1 MKEGWGK
8 NMLMSLVFIVQ
19 FLFSIVIGMYFFNML
34 KSQRGTKAALEKESK
49 KELNKFRRLMDI
61 KLTVPLSEVTRPK
74 TLKDI
79 VGQEQGLK
87 ALRAAICCPNPQH
100 VIIYGP
106 PGIGKTAAARVVL
119 EEAKSNPFSPF
130 KNDAKYVE
138 IDATTLRFD
147 DRGIADPLIG
157 SVHDPIYQGAGAY
170 GPAGIP
176 QPKLGAVTKAHGGI
190 LFIDEI
196 GELHPIQMSKLL
208 KVLEDRKVF
217 IESAYYSSED
227 NNIPAHVHEMFKSG
241 LPADFRLI
249 AATTRTPDEIPP
261 AIRSRCVEIF
271 FKPLSNEQL
280 IAISA
285 NAAKRGGTKIVDEAL
300 PLIAKYAA
308 NGRDA
313 VNIIQIANSIAVF
326 ENRSQIEIK
335 DVEWVLEF
343 GQYNPKI
350 EKKAIK
356 GMSVGC
362 VNGLAVYGG
371 SFGTILDIEVT
382 ATPVSDGSGNLVVT
396 GIIENEQ
403 FDNRGQKLSRKSSA
417 RASVENML
425 TVLSKFYD
433 INYKD
438 YDIHIN
444 FPGSV
449 PIDGPSA
456 GIAIVCAV
464 YSAIT
469 NTPID
474 CEIAMTGEISI
485 QGIVKPIGG
494 VIAKVEAAKK
504 AGVKKVLIPREN
516 HQKLFEDFDIEIIS
530 VSDIS
535 DVFEIVF
542 DIKKNVNKLQTSIS
556 ADANVIAATSI

>member
-1 MKEGWGK
+1 
-8 NMLMSLVFIVQ
+8 MLMTFAFIVQ
-19 FLFSIVIGMYFFNML
+19 FMFSIVIGMYFFNML
-34 KSQRGTKAALEKESK
+34 KSQKGNKTALEKESK

-119 EEAKSNPFSPF
+119 EEAKNNPFSPF
-130 KNDAKYVE
+130 KSDAKYVE

-217 IESAYYSSED
+217 LESAYYSSED
-227 NNIPAHVHEMFKSG
+227 NNIPAHIHEMFKSG

-280 IAISA
+280 ISIAA

-313 VNIIQIANSIAVF
+313 VNIIQIANSVAVF
-326 ENRSQIEIK
+326 ENRSEIEIK

-350 EKKAIK
+350 EKKAVK

-362 VNGLAVYGG
+362 VNGLAVYGA
-371 SFGTILDIEVT
+371 SFGTVMDIEVT
-382 ATPVSDGSGNLVVT
+382 ASEAFKGSGNLVVT

-403 FDNRGQKLSRKSSA
+403 FDNKGQKLSRKSSA

-485 QGIVKPIGG
+485 QGIVKPVGG

-504 AGVKKVLIPREN
+504 AGVKKVLIPHEN
-516 HQKLFEDFDIEIIS
+516 HQKLFEDFDIEVIS

-535 DVFEIVF
+535 DVFELVF
-542 DIKKNVNKLQTSIS
+542 DIKKNVNKRQTSIS

>member
-1 MKEGWGK
+1 
-8 NMLMSLVFIVQ
+8 MLMTFAFIVQ
-19 FLFSIVIGMYFFNML
+19 FMFSIIIGMYFLNML
-34 KSQRGTKAALEKESK
+34 KSQKGNKTALEKESK

-119 EEAKSNPFSPF
+119 EEAKNNPFSPF
-130 KNDAKYVE
+130 KSDAKYVE

-217 IESAYYSSED
+217 LESAYYSSED
-227 NNIPAHVHEMFKSG
+227 NNIPAHIHEMFKSG

-280 IAISA
+280 ISIAA
-285 NAAKRGGTKIVDEAL
+285 NAAKRGGTKIVEEAL

-313 VNIIQIANSIAVF
+313 VNIIQIANSVAVF

-362 VNGLAVYGG
+362 VNGLAVYGS
-371 SFGTILDIEVT
+371 SFGTVMDIEVT
-382 ATPVSDGSGNLVVT
+382 ASDVSEGSGNLVVT

-403 FDNRGQKLSRKSSA
+403 FDNKGQKLSRKSSA

-469 NTPID
+469 NTPSD

-485 QGIVKPIGG
+485 QGIVKPVGG

-504 AGVKKVLIPREN
+504 AGVKRVLIPHEN
-516 HQKLFEDFDIEIIS
+516 HQKLFEDFEIEVIS

-535 DVFEIVF
+535 DVFELVF
-542 DIKKNVNKLQTSIS
+542 DIKKNVNKRQTSIS